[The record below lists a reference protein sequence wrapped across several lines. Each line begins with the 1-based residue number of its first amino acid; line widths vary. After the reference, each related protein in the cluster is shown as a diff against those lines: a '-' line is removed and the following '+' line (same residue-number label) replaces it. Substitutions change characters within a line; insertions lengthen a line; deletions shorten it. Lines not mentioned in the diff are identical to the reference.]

1 VLAEGGDNFA
11 LKLCLDRLAP
21 PRKDATV
28 SFRLPKLQTAADA
41 LAALSVIAD
50 AVAAGEISPGEGA
63 ELGKIVDT
71 FIRAFEVHDLATRLA
86 RIEEVVK

>member
-1 VLAEGGDNFA
+1 MTR
-11 LKLCLDRLAP
+11 LKLCHDRLAP

-28 SFRLPKLQTAADA
+28 RFQLPKMAADA
-41 LAALSVIAD
+41 LVALSAIAD
-50 AVAAGEISPGEGA
+50 AVATGEISPGEDV

-86 RIEEVVK
+86 RVEEVMK

>member
-1 VLAEGGDNFA
+1 MTR
-11 LKLCLDRLAP
+11 LKLCHDRLAP

-28 SFRLPKLQTAADA
+28 RFQLPKMETAADA
-41 LAALSVIAD
+41 LVALSAIAD
-50 AVAAGEISPGEGA
+50 AVATGEISPGEDV

-86 RIEEVVK
+86 RVEEVMK

>member
-1 VLAEGGDNFA
+1 M
-11 LKLCLDRLAP
+11 DRIAP

-41 LAALSVIAD
+41 INALAVIAD
-50 AVAAGEISPGEGA
+50 AVATGEISPGEGA
-63 ELGKIVDT
+63 ELGKMVDA

-86 RIEEVVK
+86 RVEEVVK